1 MEQKESRRS
10 QMTKKLLQTA
20 LVELMQE
27 KPFKQINIKELCER
41 ADLNRTTFYLHYTDQ
56 QSVLDDIMQEIERRT
71 DDYMENV
78 SPSAKTVDYIEAFL
92 IYIQKNALLF
102 RTLLCNEDAESF
114 RMEFIQHTLDKVRG
128 NLPHYGNSLQEK
140 YILTFLMQGS
150 VHILIEWIN
159 SDFDITSRQAAGLI
173 FSLCDSV
180 RPAFEKEG

>member
-1 MEQKESRRS
+1 MEQRETRRS

-20 LVELMQE
+20 LIELMQE

-41 ADLNRTTFYLHYTDQ
+41 ADLNRTTFYLHYNDQ
-56 QSVLDDIMQEIERRT
+56 QSVLNDIKKEIEKRT

-78 SPSAKTVDYIEAFL
+78 SPSAETVDYIEAFL
-92 IYIQKNALLF
+92 SYIQKNALLF
-102 RTLLCNEDAESF
+102 RTILCNEDAESF

-128 NLPHYGNSLQEK
+128 NLPHTGNPLQEK
-140 YILTFLMQGS
+140 YMLTFLMQGS